1 MDATQ
6 RPGAAV
12 AMVLGAMATF
22 GLIDNFM
29 RLAAAT
35 GGLWQF
41 HFLRGLLA
49 VALLWP
55 VVRMQGGS
63 FRPQRL
69 GAVLL
74 RSVFNSLAMVLYFG
88 ALGFL
93 PIAQA
98 LAGLFTAPLFVVLF
112 SVAIFGEG
120 IGPRRIV
127 AVAVGFA
134 GVVLALGLDAEGLS
148 WSTLVPIIAG
158 ACYGMGNLLTRRIC
172 AEESTFTLLGWF
184 FAMMTFWGAL
194 GCTVLALFPQETA
207 AGAAGWV
214 TRGWVVPQGWFLI
227 MIVVQAVGSLIGVG
241 LTIRAYQVAPDS
253 TLIAVLENALLL
265 FATLWAIVLWSEA
278 PGPAG
283 WAGLGMIVLA
293 GAIIARRRT
302 GPVPRH
308 PDLPE

>member
-1 MDATQ
+1 MGRTQ

-12 AMVLGAMATF
+12 AMVLGAMALF

-63 FRPQRL
+63 FRPRRP

-112 SVAIFGEG
+112 SVVIFGDG

-127 AVAVGFA
+127 AVALGFA
-134 GVVLALGLDAEGLS
+134 GVVLALGLDAGGLGLS
-148 WSTLVPIIAG
+148 ALVPVVAG
-158 ACYGMGNLLTRRIC
+158 ACYGMGNLLTRRTC

-184 FAMMTFWGAL
+184 FALMAFWGAL
-194 GCTVLALFPQETA
+194 GCIVLALLPQEVA

-214 TRGWVVPQGWFLI
+214 TRGWVLPQGWFLVL
-227 MIVVQAVGSLIGVG
+227 IVVQAVGSLIGVG
-241 LTIRAYQVAPDS
+241 MTIRAYQIAADPTV
-253 TLIAVLENALLL
+253 IAVLENALLL

-283 WAGLGMIVLA
+283 WAGLGLIVAA
-293 GAIIARRRT
+293 GVMIARRGA